1 MYPRNV
7 EGDDPTVNWSLL
19 ESGVT
24 NAGLAFHNS
33 PVSKLIKRLGIKDA
47 KNPIEIANLKVK
59 SAGTFF
65 EAGDNLDHDEF
76 GENLSQVQNYL
87 SEGQDMFVED
97 LAVGS
102 HPDFRLGVRVVTRRP
117 DIALVAK
124 SVLVSC
130 ILYLC
135 MN

>member
-7 EGDDPTVNWSLL
+7 DGDEPSVNWSLL
-19 ESGVT
+19 ESGVA
-24 NAGLAFHNS
+24 NGGLAFHNS
-33 PVSKLIKRLGIKDA
+33 PVSKLLKKIGVKDVKGA
-47 KNPIEIANLKVK
+47 IDISNLNVK
-59 SAGTFF
+59 ATGKLL

-102 HPDFRLGVRVVTRRP
+102 HPDYRLGVRVVTRRP
-117 DIALVAK
+117 EIALAAK
-124 SVLVSC
+124 SVLVGS
-130 ILYLC
+130 
-135 MN
+135 